1 MGQLINLSEE
11 RVKRLKPT
19 WSEHIVRVVPETGTI
34 KGFCY
39 IGLMDD
45 GTQTIGFSQGACS
58 VDELLDAC
66 ATLQDQIA
74 QIPRKE

>member
-1 MGQLINLSEE
+1 MGQVINLSDE
-11 RVKRLKPT
+11 RVKRHKST
-19 WSEHIVRVVPETGTI
+19 WSEHVVRVVPETGTI

-39 IGLMDD
+39 IGVMAD
-45 GTQTIGFSQGACS
+45 GTQAIGYWQGACS

-74 QIPRKE
+74 QVPRME